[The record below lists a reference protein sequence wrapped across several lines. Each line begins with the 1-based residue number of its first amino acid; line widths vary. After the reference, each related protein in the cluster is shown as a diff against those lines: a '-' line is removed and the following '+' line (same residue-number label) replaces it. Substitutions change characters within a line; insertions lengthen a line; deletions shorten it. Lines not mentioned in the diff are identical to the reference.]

1 MLQRPL
7 CEVFQGSVYGRPQ
20 NAEVV
25 ICKHW
30 EGSVFLAEVEAA
42 HRGDKHVP
50 RP

>member
-7 CEVFQGSVYGRPQ
+7 CEVFQGSVDGRPQ
-20 NAEVV
+20 
-25 ICKHW
+25 K
-30 EGSVFLAEVEAA
+30 GSVFLAEVEAA